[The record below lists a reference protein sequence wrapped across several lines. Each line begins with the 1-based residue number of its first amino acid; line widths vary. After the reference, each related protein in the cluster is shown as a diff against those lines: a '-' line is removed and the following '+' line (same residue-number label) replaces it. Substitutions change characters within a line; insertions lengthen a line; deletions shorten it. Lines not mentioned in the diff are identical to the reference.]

1 METGTAVIK
10 GKEML
15 SIQECWRGR
24 HFEQHVKL
32 RLRTPASHVRMPGT
46 GATSASHPVSWR
58 QQRMAQVLGSLPLI
72 WDTWFEHLT
81 PG

>member
-32 RLRTPASHVRMPGT
+32 PLRTPASHVRMPGT
-46 GATSASHPVSWR
+46 GATSASHPASWR
-58 QQRMAQVLGSLPLI
+58 QQMMGLRYLGPCHSFGRLGLRI
-72 WDTWFEHLT
+72 
-81 PG
+81 